1 MADYAAVPVRRERK
15 PLVGIV
21 GEIYVRC
28 NPFTND
34 DLVRSIERFGGEA
47 WLAPVTEWFLYTA
60 QNQAW
65 FAQEGL
71 NGLAARGL
79 SVLKNRFMIKDEKH
93 WYKVAGSFMADR
105 HEPPMADVLEEGMPH
120 IPLNFEGEAIITIG
134 RAVLFAKHDK
144 VDMVVNAAPFGCMP
158 GTLTT
163 AIMRKLQDD
172 LGIPV
177 VGMFYDGTPGLN
189 KALEPFIESIRNRA
203 EREELEA
210 QSARR

>member
-1 MADYAAVPVRRERK
+1 
-15 PLVGIV
+15 
-21 GEIYVRC
+21 
-28 NPFTND
+28 
-34 DLVRSIERFGGEA
+34 
-47 WLAPVTEWFLYTA
+47 
-60 QNQAW
+60 
-65 FAQEGL
+65 
-71 NGLAARGL
+71 
-79 SVLKNRFMIKDEKH
+79 
-93 WYKVAGSFMADR
+93 MADR